1 MVLLVLLATLEDQ
14 PDDKSQLLLKVYYVI
29 TLDIFENGVHDI
41 EVDELAVLPT
51 RDEILDDVGDLLGC
65 QRMILLCIVADL
77 LCDIA
82 VEVVE

>member
-14 PDDKSQLLLKVYYVI
+14 PNDKSQLLLKVYYVI

-51 RDEILDDVGDLLGC
+51 RDEIFDDVRDLLGC
-65 QRMILLCIVADL
+65 QRMVLLGIVADL
-77 LCDIA
+77 FCDIA